1 MIVFKIWKDSIIGHM
16 FFLPIFA
23 ELGTDIPWLKK
34 QAVQNFLDVVNRI
47 VVNGY
52 QMIDWNGKRIVSTR
66 RN

>member
-1 MIVFKIWKDSIIGHM
+1 M

-47 VVNGY
+47 VENGY
-52 QMIDWNGKRIVSTR
+52 QMIDWNGKRIVPSKKYISYII
-66 RN
+66 

>member
-1 MIVFKIWKDSIIGHM
+1 M

-47 VVNGY
+47 VENGY
-52 QMIDWNGKRIVSTR
+52 QMIDWNGKRTVSTR